1 MIPNV
6 LAIIPDLFHLMYF
19 TTSSGDRFNHQFKVI
34 LNTLANRNTF
44 GGFGGYVSHSFYR
57 IRTSI
62 TGSNLLWLVNNRMIS
77 LLLQLYK
84 IPTLYELMTLL
95 ELD

>member
-34 LNTLANRNTF
+34 LNTLANRNT
-44 GGFGGYVSHSFYR
+44 FGGYVSHSFYR